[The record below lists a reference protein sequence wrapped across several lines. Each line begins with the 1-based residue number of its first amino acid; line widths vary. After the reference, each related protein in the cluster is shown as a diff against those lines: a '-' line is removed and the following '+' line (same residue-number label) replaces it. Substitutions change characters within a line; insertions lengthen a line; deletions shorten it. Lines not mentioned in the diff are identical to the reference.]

1 MFDVFSGFCVDQ
13 FLKRAGRNRLNKLH
27 AVLEK
32 VGDNEELMECNGDPV
47 IYFRSSKDFEIAVK
61 RKISSALVIDI
72 ESAKT
77 RYNTIRT
84 SFMKQLRCTQ
94 NKQET

>member
-32 VGDNEELMECNGDPV
+32 VGDNEELMECINSDPV
-47 IYFRSSKDFEIAVK
+47 IYFRNSKDFKIALKKKVH
-61 RKISSALVIDI
+61 RKKYPLH
-72 ESAKT
+72 
-77 RYNTIRT
+77 
-84 SFMKQLRCTQ
+84 
-94 NKQET
+94 